1 MLQSVQSRL
10 TDLRLRSNRSS
21 SPSSEESS
29 HGLTLERFIENHD
42 LLLNGPALP
51 RNTPSWEQA
60 RHPPLTDFK
69 KVQNLAAI
77 CITHDFPT
85 VEGLYAYI
93 DQLDILDEE
102 RLRPGWD
109 TYFMVSSSSMTSST
123 HFITEITCHS

>member
-1 MLQSVQSRL
+1 L
-10 TDLRLRSNRSS
+10 TDLRLRSNRSASTPSEDS
-21 SPSSEESS
+21 SD
-29 HGLTLERFIENHD
+29 GLTLEKFIENHD

-109 TYFMVSSSSMTSST
+109 TYFMVSTVHSDFFQTTKIKS
-123 HFITEITCHS
+123 TCHS